1 MMPRC
6 RCRAGTRLSSGRW
19 SFSSWRDAPVAYS
32 FRALLDRSIGPPVLV
47 RRSRRRFAG
56 MRSDQD
62 GDHAQVVR
70 VDVDADVTGARQLAR
85 QAAGQS
91 IRAGDRAPNVSD
103 RSLFKLS
110 ECLSDRD
117 DLLTL
122 MASTRHAKL
131 YVPGQIE
138 PFGTSTS

>member
-62 GDHAQVVR
+62 GDHAPVVR

-122 MASTRHAKL
+122 IGSLCHRAFFFAVL
-131 YVPGQIE
+131 VE
-138 PFGTSTS
+138 